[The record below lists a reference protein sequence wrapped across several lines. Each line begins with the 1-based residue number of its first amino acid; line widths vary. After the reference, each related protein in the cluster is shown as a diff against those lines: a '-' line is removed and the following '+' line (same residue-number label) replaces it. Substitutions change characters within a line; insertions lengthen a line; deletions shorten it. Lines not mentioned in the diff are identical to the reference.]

1 MISFPPAKINLGLRI
16 TEKRGDGFHNLET
29 IFIATSLCDVLEII
43 PREDH
48 QVLFSQSGIPLDI
61 DFEKNLCVKAYKVM
75 MELFELPGAN
85 IYLHK
90 VIPFGAGLGG
100 GSSDAAWIIKMC
112 DGLYH
117 LNLDDAQM
125 MKVAST
131 LGSDC
136 PFFILNRPAFAC
148 GKGEKLISIEI
159 DLQNLKMLI
168 VKPPF
173 GISTPLAYSK
183 VKPETPE
190 NDLRSLIQAPYN
202 EWKDKIFNDFEKAL
216 FSDYP
221 ELASI
226 KQKFYDYGAVY
237 ASMSGSGSAF
247 YGLFSSIPNIDWP
260 VDYFVW
266 KEK

>member
-1 MISFPPAKINLGLRI
+1 
-16 TEKRGDGFHNLET
+16 
-29 IFIATSLCDVLEII
+29 
-43 PREDH
+43 
-48 QVLFSQSGIPLDI
+48 
-61 DFEKNLCVKAYKVM
+61 M
-75 MELFELPGAN
+75 MELFGLPGAN

-100 GSSDAAWIIKMC
+100 GSSDAAWVIKMNN
-112 DGLYH
+112 DLYH

-125 MKVAST
+125 IEIASA

-136 PFFILNRPAFAC
+136 PFFILNCPAFAC
-148 GKGEKLISIEI
+148 EKGEKLFPVEV
-159 DLQNLKMLI
+159 DFRNLKMLI

-183 VKPETPE
+183 VKPEMPE
-190 NDLRSLIQAPYN
+190 NDLRSLIQSPHD
-202 EWKDKIFNDFEKAL
+202 EWKGKIFNDFEKAL

-221 ELASI
+221 ELATI
-226 KQKFYDYGAVY
+226 KQKFYDYGAAY

-247 YGLFSSIPNIDWP
+247 YGLFTSIPDIDWP